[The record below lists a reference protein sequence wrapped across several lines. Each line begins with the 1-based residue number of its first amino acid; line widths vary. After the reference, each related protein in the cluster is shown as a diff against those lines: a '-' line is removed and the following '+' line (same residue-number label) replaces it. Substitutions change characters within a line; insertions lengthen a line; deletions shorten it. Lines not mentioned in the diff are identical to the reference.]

1 MKYIISNQIVIL
13 TLASIQP
20 AFSQVIYKCLEMQSA
35 TTSLAIARNCHLH
48 THTFSHVLAS
58 VCHLLQR
65 MTFTFLQPS
74 SSLLTS
80 RTPKTLIDGKWCCQ
94 PSPNIMNMSHN
105 QPMREIG
112 CPPFF
117 SYSRPYSWTLSL
129 PLGCPLSLCL
139 SIYVYQFFRLKI
151 CPSICLFV
159 FI

>member
-1 MKYIISNQIVIL
+1 
-13 TLASIQP
+13 
-20 AFSQVIYKCLEMQSA
+20 MQSA

-105 QPMREIG
+105 QPMKRDWLSTILLI
-112 CPPFF
+112 FTAIF
-117 SYSRPYSWTLSL
+117 VDSLSASWL
-129 PLGCPLSLCL
+129 PTVSVSVYICL
-139 SIYVYQFFRLKI
+139 SIFSTENLSVYLPVCVYLSSTMSVSSFF
-151 CPSICLFV
+151 
-159 FI
+159 